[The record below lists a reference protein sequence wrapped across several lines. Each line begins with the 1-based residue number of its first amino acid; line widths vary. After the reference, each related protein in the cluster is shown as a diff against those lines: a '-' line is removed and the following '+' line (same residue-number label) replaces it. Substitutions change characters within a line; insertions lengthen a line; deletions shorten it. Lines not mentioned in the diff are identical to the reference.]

1 MVTAMPILTSYW
13 GFREYQKMA
22 FLDPPSTR
30 PKQSQHVISKAD
42 NQVVDCCKLSVLNY
56 SNVFSAVDALV
67 YALFEPQRPPL
78 CRDKMSEPLSKAWRE
93 VFEEANVFLKLH
105 HIEFHV
111 WVFVSL
117 NQMYVSSAL
126 STKHTGTLASGV

>member
-1 MVTAMPILTSYW
+1 
-13 GFREYQKMA
+13 
-22 FLDPPSTR
+22 
-30 PKQSQHVISKAD
+30 
-42 NQVVDCCKLSVLNY
+42 
-56 SNVFSAVDALV
+56 
-67 YALFEPQRPPL
+67 
-78 CRDKMSEPLSKAWRE
+78 MSEPLSKAWRE